1 MLATVTKLLAIVTV
15 AVGCLVNV
23 GDVTSGV
30 DEFNFDVL
38 IVTEV
43 GRSVVRTGEGL
54 VTRLGEGTS
63 VVLLADTTIE
73 DVLSTAELS
82 TCDVEGISVTRDE
95 DAVTPNDALIDGMV
109 GALETNVKVDSL
121 GCNATLELFLAVVVV
136 GSNKLE
142 MTADE

>member
-1 MLATVTKLLAIVTV
+1 MLATVTKLLAIVTA

-23 GDVTSGV
+23 GDVTFGV

-63 VVLLADTTIE
+63 VVLLADTTNE
-73 DVLSTAELS
+73 DVPSTAELS
-82 TCDVEGISVTRDE
+82 TCDISVTCDE

-109 GALETNVKVDSL
+109 GVLETNVKVDSL